1 MSQGESSELD
11 IHQLE
16 HQILELQ
23 SHRKR
28 DNARVEECEF
38 RLSVDKKTERRSW
51 DKLKAFELECQV
63 LH

>member
-1 MSQGESSELD
+1 MSQEESSELD

-28 DNARVEECEF
+28 DNARVEEREF
-38 RLSVDKKTERRSW
+38 RLSVDRKKTERKNW
-51 DKLKAFELECQV
+51 DKL
-63 LH
+63 